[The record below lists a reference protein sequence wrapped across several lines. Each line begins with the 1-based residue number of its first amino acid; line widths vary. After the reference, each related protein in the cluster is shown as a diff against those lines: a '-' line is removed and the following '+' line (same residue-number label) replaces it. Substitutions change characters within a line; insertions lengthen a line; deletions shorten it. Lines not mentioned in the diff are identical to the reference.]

1 MYCRILV
8 PLDGSETAEKALPFV
23 TEEARC
29 HEATIVLLRVVAP
42 FRNSLMMVPSLVEQ
56 ATEQSIKIT
65 QNYLEEIASRL
76 RDEGFDVEIVI
87 KHGPPAKTIVGF
99 AEESGCDLIIIGTR
113 GETGALDWRFGG
125 VAGKVVRAKTVMP
138 VLVVTT

>member
-8 PLDGSETAEKALPFV
+8 PLDGSEIAEKVLPFAA
-23 TEEARC
+23 EEARC
-29 HEATIVLLRVVAP
+29 HEASIVLLRVVAP
-42 FRNSLMMVPSLVEQ
+42 FRSSLMMVPSLVEQ
-56 ATEQSIKIT
+56 ATEQSLKIT

-87 KHGPPAKTIVGF
+87 KHGPPAKTIVDF